1 MTTSAAKEKTK
12 TYKEM
17 KRPVLIL
24 NPGIGLKTII
34 LPVKRQNRGHYIS
47 RNFHY
52 LKHNCSTNAKP
63 IKLISV
69 YLKILF

>member
-1 MTTSAAKEKTK
+1 MNTPAAKEKTK
-12 TYKEM
+12 TYKQT

-24 NPGIGLKTII
+24 NLEIDLKTII

-52 LKHNCSTNAKP
+52 LKHNCSTNGKP
-63 IKLISV
+63 ITLISV
-69 YLKILF
+69 YLKTLF